1 VLKIEG
7 NTSVIISPNG
17 TYYQDW
23 KEKMENLIYVKEY
36 WKLVFDE
43 AKPVMNL
50 MMNDG
55 FFKLVGSFDNGLMTM
70 F

>member
-1 VLKIEG
+1 LKGKDGEF
-7 NTSVIISPNG
+7 TLC
-17 TYYQDW
+17 
-23 KEKMENLIYVKEY
+23 EEY

-43 AKPVMNL
+43 AKPVINL

-55 FFKLVGSFDNGLMTM
+55 FFISTLVGSFDNGLMTM